1 VRIFLKLSGAI
12 DSLMGRIG
20 QWVSWLVV
28 VAVIVSAANASIRKV
43 FDISSNAW
51 LELQWVL
58 FSAVFLCCA
67 AWTLLNNEHIRIDI
81 LNNMLPKRVRNSI
94 DVMGHLFFLLPLTL
108 VMLVTSLPF
117 FLDSAPSAQ
126 DFGRAFAAFG
136 SVFSG
141 GVLHWPGNLLHWLAG
156 FLAIGEQSSSANGLP
171 QWPSKALVFIGFL
184 MLFLQAISELI
195 KRIAVMRGTIPD
207 PHERQDGQTASELEA
222 ARLLA
227 AIDTETAPR

>member
-1 VRIFLKLSGAI
+1 MLLKLSGAI
-12 DSLMGRIG
+12 DSVMGRIG
-20 QWVSWLVV
+20 IWLSWLVV
-28 VAVIVSAANASIRKV
+28 AAVIVSAGNASVRKI
-43 FDISSNAW
+43 FDTSSNAW

-67 AWTLLNNEHIRIDI
+67 AWTLMANEHIRIDI
-81 LNNMLPKRVRNSI
+81 VNNLLPKRVRNWI
-94 DVMGHLFFLLPLTL
+94 DVLGHLFFLLPLTL

-117 FLDSAPSAQ
+117 FLDSAPS
-126 DFGRAFAAFG
+126 RAEFAGVFAAFP

-141 GVLHWPGNLLHWLAG
+141 NVLHWPANLLHWVQSL
-156 FLAIGEQSSSANGLP
+156 FAIGEQSSSANGLP
-171 QWPSKALVFIGFL
+171 QWPAKALVFIGFL
-184 MLFLQAISELI
+184 MLFLQAVSELI

-227 AIDTETAPR
+227 AIDTETTQH